1 MSTRFGDWLRSLFG
15 AGTSEKAP
23 GEPDTERDHNVART
37 RSTGGD
43 PDLDRGDTAATTG
56 PGENETFVGR
66 VAGND
71 DVGAAGE
78 TGAEARAEQG
88 GTSSGRHSA

>member
-15 AGTSEKAP
+15 TTAEKAP
-23 GEPDTERDHNVART
+23 GEQDTERDHNVART

-43 PDLDRGDTAATTG
+43 PDAGGVTGDSESTTG

-71 DVGAAGE
+71 DVGSVGE
-78 TGAEARAEQG
+78 TGAEAR
-88 GTSSGRHSA
+88 GRNSD

>member
-1 MSTRFGDWLRSLFG
+1 MSTRFGDWLRSHFG
-15 AGTSEKAP
+15 KDTP
-23 GEPDTERDHNVART
+23 GEQDIEHDPNVAGT

-43 PDLDRGDTAATTG
+43 PDKVSGDDEATTG

-78 TGAEARAEQG
+78 TGAEARARN
-88 GTSSGRHSA
+88 SRR

>member
-1 MSTRFGDWLRSLFG
+1 MSTRFGGWLRSLFG
-15 AGTSEKAP
+15 TGTSEKAP
-23 GEPDTERDHNVART
+23 GEPDTERDKNVART

-43 PDLDRGDTAATTG
+43 PDLGGGVTGDSAATTG

-71 DVGAAGE
+71 DVGSVGE
-78 TGAEARAEQG
+78 TGAEARAQRG
-88 GTSSGRHSA
+88 KHSQ